1 MNDRYLPG
9 SIAIAVAVLA
19 IIAMA
24 ISWRRRSRRD
34 AALSPLTELPA
45 ALGAELASISGFYVA
60 TTVHRKAWER
70 LAVRGLG
77 FRSRVV
83 VGVHEAGLVLA
94 IPAQREI
101 FIPAGSIEEAV
112 AATWAID
119 RVVERDGLVLVAW
132 RLTSGATPS
141 AAAPSDGS
149 DEGTS
154 ADSTIVDSYFRIVDQ
169 QDRLR
174 FFDAIHRIAPGAGA
188 QTPAESEV

>member
-9 SIAIAVAVLA
+9 SIAIAVAVLVL
-19 IIAMA
+19 IAMA
-24 ISWRRRSRRD
+24 LSWRRRSRRD
-34 AALSPLTELPA
+34 AGLSPLTEIPA
-45 ALGAELASISGFYVA
+45 ALGAGLASIAGFYVA
-60 TTVHRKAWER
+60 TTVHGKAWER

-83 VGVHEAGLVLA
+83 VSVHEAGLVLA

-132 RLTSGATPS
+132 RLTSDATPS
-141 AAAPSDGS
+141 GAVPSPA
-149 DEGTS
+149 EGTGGGG
-154 ADSTIVDSYFRIVDQ
+154 AVVDSYFRIVDQ
-169 QDRLR
+169 QDRVR
-174 FFDAIHRIAPGAGA
+174 FFEAVHRIAPGAGA
-188 QTPAESEV
+188 HTPAESEV